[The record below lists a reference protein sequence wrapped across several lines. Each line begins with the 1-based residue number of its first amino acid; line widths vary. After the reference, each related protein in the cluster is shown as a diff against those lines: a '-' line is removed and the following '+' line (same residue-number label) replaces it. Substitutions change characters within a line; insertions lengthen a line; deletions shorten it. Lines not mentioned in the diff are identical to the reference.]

1 MQCIH
6 VPTPVEVA
14 HLDEPIEGR
23 TDSLIVHVPQGREHV
38 EADEKVVVV
47 VDGVVE
53 AKPRTVRRGPL
64 AEQSSFEIELRAP
77 LDRPEDLR
85 GTRGGRK
92 RRERGERLPAVERSD
107 AGAKA
112 MPPAVLLLMPHE
124 PIDRGPQMRVPQVA
138 EPADDADRVP
148 GEAHLAPGPPEIAG
162 AREPA
167 DEQVHGPG
175 DSSGPLREPGVRE
188 DEEPPIRR
196 DVLWAIQLASG
207 IAGGDPVPLG
217 MLAVEDLGGPSA
229 PPDLLLRAV
238 DGRIVGRTIEDVPQ
252 DAQTNAR
259 VRGLREK
266 PISEPATQLHLLLE
280 PHDVY
285 MIRHRRT
292 GAAPLRSPM
301 R

>member
-1 MQCIH
+1 MQRIH
-6 VPTPVEVA
+6 VPAPVAVA
-14 HLDEPIEGR
+14 HFDEPVEGR
-23 TDSLIVHVPQGREHV
+23 TDSRIVHPPERREHV
-38 EADEKVVVV
+38 EAHEKVVVV
-47 VDGVVE
+47 VDRVVK
-53 AKPRTVRRGPL
+53 AKPWTVRLGTL
-64 AEQSSFEIELRAP
+64 AEQSSLEIELRAP
-77 LDRPEDLR
+77 LDRPKDLR
-85 GTRGGRK
+85 GTRGGRE
-92 RRERGERLPAVERSD
+92 RRERGERLLAIERSG

-124 PIDRGPQMRVPQVA
+124 PIDRGPQMWVPQVA
-138 EPADDADRVP
+138 KPDEHPGSIP
-148 GEAHLAPGPPEIAG
+148 GEAHLAPRAPEIPG

-175 DSSGPLREPGVRE
+175 DSSVLLREPEVGE

-196 DVLWAIQLASG
+196 DVLWTVQLASG
-207 IAGGDPVPLG
+207 IAGGDPVPLR

-252 DAQTNAR
+252 HAQTNAR
-259 VRGLREK
+259 VRVLREK
-266 PISEPATQLHLLLE
+266 PISEPATQLHPLAE

-285 MIRHRRT
+285 MIRHRPT
-292 GAAPLRSPM
+292 EAAPLRSPM